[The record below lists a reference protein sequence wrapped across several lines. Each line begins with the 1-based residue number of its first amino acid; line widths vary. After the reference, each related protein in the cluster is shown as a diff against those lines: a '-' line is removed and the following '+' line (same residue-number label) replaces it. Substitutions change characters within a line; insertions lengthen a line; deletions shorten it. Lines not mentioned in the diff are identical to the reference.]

1 MTSDIELD
9 KVSFSYGGPLV
20 LQDVTLAVEHGE
32 FLGVVGPNGSG
43 KTTLLRLILGLLEPT
58 SGEVRVLGS
67 QPDEARQ
74 AVGYVPQFVS
84 FERDFPISVKEMV
97 LQGRLGRTRL
107 LGRYSKADH
116 AAADRAM
123 EQAHVE
129 QVHNQPIG
137 DLSGGQVQRALV
149 ARALVTEPKI
159 LVLDEPTSNID
170 LQAED
175 NIFNLLEQL
184 RVSMTIVVVSHDIG
198 FMTQYVSRVACLN
211 RTLVCHTTSEVTGQ
225 VVEELYGAPVH
236 MIQHPH
242 KISTSGPAK

>member
-1 MTSDIELD
+1 MTPDIELHR
-9 KVSFSYGGPLV
+9 VSFSYGGPLV

-58 SGEVRVLGS
+58 AGRLRVLGRA
-67 QPDEARQ
+67 PDDARKL
-74 AVGYVPQFVS
+74 VGYVPQFAS

-107 LGRYSKADH
+107 LGRYSGADH
-116 AAADRAM
+116 AAAQRAM
-123 EQAHVE
+123 AQVHVE
-129 QVHNQPIG
+129 HASSQPIG
-137 DLSGGQVQRALV
+137 GLSGGQVQRALV

-170 LQAED
+170 LRAED

-184 RVSMTIVVVSHDIG
+184 RESMTIVVVSHDIG

-242 KISTSGPAK
+242 KISTSGPIQ

>member
-1 MTSDIELD
+1 MTLDVELE

-58 SGEVRVLGS
+58 AGKVRVLGRE
-67 QPDEARQ
+67 PAEARKSI
-74 AVGYVPQFVS
+74 GYVPQFAS
-84 FERDFPISVKEMV
+84 FERDFPISVEEMV

-107 LGRYSKADH
+107 VGRYTRTDR
-116 AAADRAM
+116 AAAQKAM
-123 EQAHVE
+123 TQVRVE
-129 QVHNQPIG
+129 HASKQPIG
-137 DLSGGQVQRALV
+137 GLSGGQVQRALV
-149 ARALVTEPKI
+149 ARALVTEPQI
-159 LVLDEPTSNID
+159 LVLDEPTSNVD
-170 LQAED
+170 LRAED

-184 RVSMTIVVVSHDIG
+184 RESMTIVVVSHDIG

-225 VVEELYGAPVH
+225 VIEELYGAPVH

-242 KISTSGPAK
+242 TISTRGPAQ

>member
-1 MTSDIELD
+1 MTLDVELE

-58 SGEVRVLGS
+58 AGKVRVLGRE
-67 QPDEARQ
+67 PAEAHKSI
-74 AVGYVPQFVS
+74 GYVPQFAS
-84 FERDFPISVKEMV
+84 FERDFPISVEEMV

-107 LGRYSKADH
+107 VGRYTRTDR
-116 AAADRAM
+116 AAAQKAM
-123 EQAHVE
+123 TQVRVE
-129 QVHNQPIG
+129 DASRQHIG
-137 DLSGGQVQRALV
+137 GLSGGQVQRALV
-149 ARALVTEPKI
+149 ARALVTEPQI
-159 LVLDEPTSNID
+159 LVLDEPTSNVD
-170 LQAED
+170 LRAED

-184 RVSMTIVVVSHDIG
+184 RESMTIVVVSHDIG

-225 VVEELYGAPVH
+225 VIEELYGAPVH

-242 KISTSGPAK
+242 TISTSGPAQ

>member
-1 MTSDIELD
+1 MTLDVELE

-43 KTTLLRLILGLLEPT
+43 KTTLLRLILGLLDPT
-58 SGEVRVLGS
+58 AGKVRVLGRE
-67 QPDEARQ
+67 PAEAHKSI
-74 AVGYVPQFVS
+74 GYVPQFAS
-84 FERDFPISVKEMV
+84 FERDFPISVEEMV

-107 LGRYSKADH
+107 VGRYTRTDR
-116 AAADRAM
+116 AAAQKAM
-123 EQAHVE
+123 TQVRVE
-129 QVHNQPIG
+129 DASRQHIG
-137 DLSGGQVQRALV
+137 GLSGGQVQRALV
-149 ARALVTEPKI
+149 ARALVTEPQI
-159 LVLDEPTSNID
+159 LVLDEPTSNVD
-170 LQAED
+170 LRAED

-184 RVSMTIVVVSHDIG
+184 RESMTIVVVSHDIG

-225 VVEELYGAPVH
+225 VIEELYGAPVH

-242 KISTSGPAK
+242 TISTSGPAQ